1 MKKRL
6 LSMILAALM
15 LSSICI
21 TSAGAEDTLPFKDV
35 GAKKWFYEAVKYVFE
50 NELMNGTTADKFE
63 PNTKMTR
70 AMFVTILGRLHGA
83 KPYESGAFS
92 DVKKNS
98 WYSGYVCWASD
109 NEIFTGFPDNT
120 FRPNE
125 SLTREQMATAMTRY
139 VQYLGI
145 SPVKDPTAPVT
156 FADNK
161 KIANWAKEFVNYMK
175 TYGLVKGDNAGN
187 FNPKGTLTRAE
198 AATIVQRLHEMIN
211 YLRIEKP
218 ITPDYKAENGD
229 FQLISAWDL
238 YYSGTAVTTSYNGT
252 KVTTGD
258 VPTLAGDADGRKP
271 LHFYEVPDNGI
282 KSPTYMAVDFKVLGF
297 DLDSFA
303 EYGFIRIGYKTSASY
318 DPELA
323 FNNNVLSRVEY
334 GEETG
339 FDGIK
344 YVTYDFYRTILEGQ
358 LPGIDSHVYNVSLE
372 LGDVDRDI
380 EIAYIAMFKSEE
392 EAKNFKLSDYT
403 DELSTYDGAE
413 IDFREA
419 DDALIDEYNSLIDEK
434 RDAIINSTNDI
445 DPAPILAR
453 GNKVYYVSSLNGNDA
468 NDGLSPE
475 KPWRTLSKL
484 YDIKA
489 GGIVIY
495 SVAKP
500 GDAVLFE
507 RGSEFNK
514 YESMDK
520 AVPSYLDVYPGVTYG
535 AYGKGD
541 KPMFTASV
549 LTSKPAGTWS
559 ATDTPN
565 VWKLEDSL
573 EGYKDI
579 GNMIFRGKD
588 GEGWGIK
595 VYVADRQ
602 NPYNG
607 GLTSESGMVT
617 TGFEFYR
624 SGGVNFYSIAD
635 MHNNLEFFHDEVA
648 NELYLYYDKGNP
660 GELFDEI
667 RMSSHTIGIA
677 GELSDKNIADYPT
690 VIDNLAVKYTGRHG
704 ISAGQHFNLTIEN
717 CVLEWIGG
725 SDNGLGN
732 AVENWGSCDA
742 FYVRNCY
749 VNQIFDT
756 GLTSQG
762 TGSMINIEF
771 SGNVIENC
779 NMSVEFFNGGADTC
793 FENVFVKDNYER
805 YAGYGFGHQRSIYNL
820 TGTFFLG
827 AKGWGTP
834 TKNMVFENN
843 INLSCPKFA
852 INTAGLARGDHA
864 EGIIMRNN
872 VYFMNRL
879 HGYVARSTNN
889 ILDGSGNNKT
899 FYPYTEQYI
908 RYLASLGIER
918 GTTFYY
924 YDDYVFDIEAEG
936 VYYRKFFLD

>member
-1 MKKRL
+1 MKKILSIL
-6 LSMILAALM
+6 LAL
-15 LSSICI
+15 LCVGSVFAGSI
-21 TSAGAEDTLPFKDV
+21 TSAADVELPFNDV
-35 GAKKWFYEAVKYVFE
+35 GSKKWFYGAVKYVYD
-50 NELMNGTTADKFE
+50 NGLMNGTTADKFE
-63 PNTKMTR
+63 PNTNVSR
-70 AMFVTILGRLHGA
+70 AMFVTILGRLYGA
-83 KPYESGAFS
+83 DPVETEAFS
-92 DVKKNS
+92 DIKKNS
-98 WYSGYVCWASD
+98 WYSGYVGWA
-109 NEIFTGFPDNT
+109 NTNGIITGFPDGT
-120 FRPNE
+120 FHPNE
-125 SLTREQMATAMTRY
+125 SLTREQMATAMTRF
-139 VQYLGI
+139 VEYLGI
-145 SPVKDPTAPVT
+145 SPIKDPDAPVK
-156 FADNK
+156 FADDK
-161 KIANWAKEFVNYMK
+161 KIAGWAKEFVTYMK
-175 TYGLVKGDNAGN
+175 TYGLVQGDAAGK

-211 YLRIEKP
+211 YLRIEEP
-218 ITPDYKAENGD
+218 VTPDYKAENGD

-252 KVTTGD
+252 KVTKGD
-258 VPTLAGDADGRKP
+258 VPTLAGDAEGRKH
-271 LHFYEVPDNGI
+271 LHFYAVPDNGVTA
-282 KSPTYMAVDFKVLGF
+282 PTYMAVDFRVLGF
-297 DLDSFA
+297 DVPKFA
-303 EYGFIRIGYKTSASY
+303 EYGFVRIGYKTTADTEPRLAINNY
-318 DPELA
+318 ELTRA
-323 FNNNVLSRVEY
+323 EY
-334 GEETG
+334 STEDE
-339 FDGIK
+339 IK
-344 YVTYDFYRTILEGQ
+344 YVTYNFTIDILAGVIPD
-358 LPGIDSHVYNVSLE
+358 LNSDVLNVSLE
-372 LGDVDRDI
+372 LDDKADDI
-380 EIAYIAMFKSEE
+380 EIAYVAMFNSEN
-392 EAKNFKLSDYT
+392 EAKNFKLSDVA
-403 DELSTYDGAE
+403 DELQSYDGAE

-419 DDALIDEYNSLIDEK
+419 DDALIDEYNALIDEK

-484 YDIKA
+484 YDVKA
-489 GGIVIY
+489 GGMVILP
-495 SVAKP
+495 VVKA

-549 LTSKPAGTWS
+549 ITSKPAGTWS

-565 VWKLEDSL
+565 VWRLEDSL

-579 GNMIFRGKD
+579 GNMIFRCKD

-617 TGFEFYR
+617 NGYEVYR

-667 RMSSHTIGIA
+667 RMSSHTIGIT
-677 GELSDKNIADYPT
+677 GTLTEKNVTEYPT

-717 CVLEWIGG
+717 CVFEWIGG

-834 TKNMVFENN
+834 TKNMVVENN

-899 FYPYTEQYI
+899 FYPYTDQYI